1 MKKTLIIIMFCIPL
15 LIIQVQAKDTS
26 KSSIVMDMDTGRVLY
41 EKNAHEKRLIASTTK
56 IMTAILTIEN
66 TNINDSVVVGEE
78 ILKMYGTNI
87 YIEVGEKIKVQ
98 DLLYGLILRSG
109 NDAATVLAKYTGA
122 TEENFVNMMNLK
134 AKQIGMINTTF
145 SNPHGLDDDTE
156 NYSTAYDM
164 AVLSKYSNNSTIYKE
179 IAKTKKYKTST
190 QNKSYLW
197 YNRNKLLT
205 TYEYCT
211 GGKNGYT
218 PKAGRTLVTTAS
230 KQSMNLTIVTLNDP
244 NEYKTHQF
252 LYEDIFSKYKN
263 YTIIDKNKFE
273 ISKELYKGDSYIKE
287 SFIYPLT
294 KEEKD
299 NVQTEISML
308 KEKDITGK
316 IGYITI
322 KLEEEVIG
330 KIDIYKRNK
339 KKEDNN
345 IFERLKNY
353 FSDIRKKFILGLQKS
368 LNPGPLVPI
377 PLETYK
383 SVSLIL

>member
-1 MKKTLIIIMFCIPL
+1 M
-15 LIIQVQAKDTS
+15 
-26 KSSIVMDMDTGRVLY
+26 
-41 EKNAHEKRLIASTTK
+41 
-56 IMTAILTIEN
+56 
-66 TNINDSVVVGEE
+66 
-78 ILKMYGTNI
+78 
-87 YIEVGEKIKVQ
+87 
-98 DLLYGLILRSG
+98 
-109 NDAATVLAKYTGA
+109 
-122 TEENFVNMMNLK
+122 
-134 AKQIGMINTTF
+134 
-145 SNPHGLDDDTE
+145 
-156 NYSTAYDM
+156 
-164 AVLSKYSNNSTIYKE
+164 
-179 IAKTKKYKTST
+179 
-190 QNKSYLW
+190 
-197 YNRNKLLT
+197 
-205 TYEYCT
+205 
-211 GGKNGYT
+211 
-218 PKAGRTLVTTAS
+218 
-230 KQSMNLTIVTLNDP
+230 
-244 NEYKTHQF
+244 
-252 LYEDIFSKYKN
+252 
-263 YTIIDKNKFE
+263 
-273 ISKELYKGDSYIKE
+273 
-287 SFIYPLT
+287 T